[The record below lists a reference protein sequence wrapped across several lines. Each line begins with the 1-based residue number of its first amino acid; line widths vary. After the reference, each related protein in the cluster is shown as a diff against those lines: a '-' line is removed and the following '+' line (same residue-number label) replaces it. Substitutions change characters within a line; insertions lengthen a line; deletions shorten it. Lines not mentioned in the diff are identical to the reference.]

1 MVTVSTVGYGDITQT
16 NSFELGFVLVIVVFG
31 VGVFVVFLGDL
42 STLFSELAG
51 SSQAN
56 EVRIRQV
63 QELDEKFNIG
73 PDLVDRLLVYFEQN
87 VSMAGSSQQ
96 DMGYLFDVLPASL
109 KIQLIRFLNREA
121 IELVPFLK
129 NRSDTFYLNYLEKFK
144 PMRFDKDD
152 LIFERGQKSREIFLN
167 IKGEMINVNTN
178 RIYSVGHMIG
188 QDDILF

>member
-1 MVTVSTVGYGDITQT
+1 M
-16 NSFELGFVLVIVVFG
+16 
-31 VGVFVVFLGDL
+31 GVFVVFLGDL

-121 IELVPFLK
+121 IERVPFLR

-167 IKGEMINVNTN
+167 IKGDMINVNTN
-178 RIYSVGHMIG
+178 RIH
-188 QDDILF
+188 